1 MSRNGLIMNSRN
13 NKIIILFG
21 FNNSYLLF
29 LYRRFIVD
37 SKIMREYVFIVYT
50 YSMILIIVVGS
61 RNSSNTVLLSYV

>member
-1 MSRNGLIMNSRN
+1 MRN

-37 SKIMREYVFIVYT
+37 SKIVREYVFIVYT